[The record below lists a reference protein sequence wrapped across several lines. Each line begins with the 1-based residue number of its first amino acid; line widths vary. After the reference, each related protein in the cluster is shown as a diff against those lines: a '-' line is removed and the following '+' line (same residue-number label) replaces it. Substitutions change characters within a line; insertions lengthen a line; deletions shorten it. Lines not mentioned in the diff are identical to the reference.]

1 MYRFRS
7 AVVFFL
13 GVTVLFVSSPAA
25 RGQTTF
31 GPFPD
36 FKGFKNVAVTTTI
49 NTYLGATFHI
59 PFDGNITIG
68 IRDRFSATINVPVP
82 VFVPTYVTVFTTA
95 ATPFN
100 PATDSVILTDIVA
113 MDLNP
118 SLDPALIP
126 PLTGF
131 NAVTPELVALGL
143 ETFDGART
151 GTPYSGP
158 FQTVPVAGLASLLP
172 GYDLSAFNG
181 ANPNSIVYVARVTVP
196 ASDLVP
202 EPASLAIFAA
212 GSIGLML
219 TGKRRRA

>member
-7 AVVFFL
+7 AVVFFS
-13 GVTVLFVSSPAA
+13 GITVLFVSSQDV

-49 NTYLGATFHI
+49 NTFLGTTFHI
-59 PFDGNITIG
+59 PFDGDISIS

-95 ATPFN
+95 AMPFN
-100 PATDSVILTDIVA
+100 PGTDSVILTDIVA

-118 SLDPALIP
+118 SLDPALTP

-131 NAVTPELVALGL
+131 NPGSPELVALGL
-143 ETFDGART
+143 ETFDGAHT
-151 GTPYSGP
+151 GTPYTGP

-181 ANPNSIVYVARVTVP
+181 ANPNSLVYVAHVTVP
-196 ASDLVP
+196 ATDLVP
-202 EPASLAIFAA
+202 EPASLMLFAV

-219 TGKRRRA
+219 TAKRRRA